1 MKWTG
6 ERLVTDMNLGSGVI
20 DHLHRYAL
28 TLNFIKNKIV
38 LDVAS
43 GEGYGSN
50 LMSKYALKV
59 IGVDISEEAVLH
71 ASQKYKSNNLS
82 FETGSAAKIPLDDH
96 SVDVVVSFETLEHHD
111 KHKEMMTE
119 VKRVLKKD
127 GVFIV
132 STPERENYQK
142 VDPNNIFHVKELNLK
157 EFQDLISEFFRF
169 SKVFHQKFINAS
181 VVYSE
186 YGNLCDY
193 DLFEGDF
200 ESVSYNSLVN
210 SHIYN
215 IIIASNS
222 IISQISTNKI
232 SLFEASLVQNICLQA
247 QLAIA
252 EQRGIEIAKHS
263 NSYKI
268 GSLILLPIKILK
280 KLF

>member
-6 ERLVTDMNLGSGVI
+6 ERLVTDMSLGSGVV

-38 LDVAS
+38 IDIAC

-59 IGVDISEEAVLH
+59 TGVDISEEAVLH
-71 ASQKYKSNNLS
+71 AAKKYESNNL
-82 FETGSAAKIPLDDH
+82 D
-96 SVDVVVSFETLEHHD
+96 FETLEHHD

-127 GVFIV
+127 GVFII
-132 STPERENYQK
+132 STPEKENYQK
-142 VDPNNIFHVKELNLK
+142 VDPNNIFHVKELNLQ
-157 EFQDLISEFFRF
+157 EFHELISEYFQF
-169 SKVFHQKFINAS
+169 SKVFHQKFLNAS
-181 VVYSE
+181 VVYSKD
-186 YGNLCDY
+186 GNLSDY

-200 ESVSYNSLVN
+200 ESVNYNSLVN

-232 SLFEASLVQNICLQA
+232 SLFEASTVQNINLQA

>member
-6 ERLVTDMNLGSGVI
+6 ERLVTDMSLGSGVV

-38 LDVAS
+38 IDIAC

-59 IGVDISEEAVLH
+59 TGVDISDEAVLH
-71 ASQKYKSNNLS
+71 AAKKYKRNNLD
-82 FETGSAAKIPLDDH
+82 FITGAADKIPLDDH

-111 KHKEMMTE
+111 KHKEMMIE

-127 GVFIV
+127 GVFII
-132 STPERENYQK
+132 STPEKENYQK
-142 VDPNNIFHVKELNLK
+142 VDPNNIFHVKELNLH
-157 EFQDLISEFFRF
+157 EFEELISENFQFL
-169 SKVFHQKFINAS
+169 KVLHQKFINAS
-181 VVYSE
+181 VVYSKE
-186 YGNLCDY
+186 GDFSYY
-193 DLFEGDF
+193 DFFEGDF
-200 ESVSYNSLVN
+200 ESVNNKSLAN
-210 SHIYN
+210 SHVYN
-215 IIIASNS
+215 IIIASDSVISHVS
-222 IISQISTNKI
+222 INQV
-232 SLFEASLVQNICLQA
+232 SLFDASVVQNINLQA
-247 QLAIA
+247 QLVTA
-252 EQRGIEIAKHS
+252 EQKGLEIAKQS

>member
-6 ERLVTDMNLGSGVI
+6 ERLVTDMSLGSGVV

-38 LDVAS
+38 IDIAC

-59 IGVDISEEAVLH
+59 TGVDISEEAVLH
-71 ASQKYKSNNLS
+71 ATKKYESNNLD
-82 FETGSAAKIPLDDH
+82 FKTGAADKIPLDDH

-127 GVFIV
+127 GVFII
-132 STPERENYQK
+132 STPEKENYQK
-142 VDPNNIFHVKELNLK
+142 VDPNNIFHVKELNLQ
-157 EFQDLISEFFRF
+157 EFHELISEYFQF
-169 SKVFHQKFINAS
+169 SKVFHQKFLNAS
-181 VVYSE
+181 VVYSKD
-186 YGNLCDY
+186 GNLSDY

-200 ESVSYNSLVN
+200 ESVNYNSLVN

-232 SLFEASLVQNICLQA
+232 SLFEASTVQNINLQA